1 MNKSE
6 IATGHAV
13 AADFSAQLVCTL
25 VCSGTLSREA
35 GSGLLRQVAANA
47 AAMADGYCADTI
59 SKFVKFFEG
68 AADDIDAGR
77 AGGRA

>member
-13 AADFSAQLVCTL
+13 ASDFAAQLVCAL
-25 VCSGTLSREA
+25 VSNGTLSREA
-35 GSGLLRQVAANA
+35 GSGLLRLVAANA
-47 AAMADGYCADTI
+47 AAMPADYCADTI

-68 AADDIDAGR
+68 AADDIDAGL
-77 AGGRA
+77 AGGAA